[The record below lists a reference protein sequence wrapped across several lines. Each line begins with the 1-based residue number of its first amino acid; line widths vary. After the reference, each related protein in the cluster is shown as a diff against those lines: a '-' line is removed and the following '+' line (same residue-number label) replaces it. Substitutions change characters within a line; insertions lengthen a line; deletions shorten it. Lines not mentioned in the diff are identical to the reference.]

1 MKRTICAILCLLTL
15 LTMTACGGSSGD
27 SPAGKVLGSSGDP
40 VPMADLKPQKNSQ
53 KLGWQLELPQAGE
66 EIAVITMKTGE
77 VIKIRFFPDEAPK
90 AVYSFKRHAI
100 EGYYNGL
107 TFHRVIEN
115 FMIQGGSP
123 DGTGTDGES
132 VWGENFEDEFAEN
145 LINID
150 GSLSMANAG
159 KNTNGS
165 QFFINCTN
173 TPVPS
178 EQWAEYQQGY
188 DMYKED
194 PDFFTSNYAAKWL
207 DMDKV
212 NQQKDGGSNLYQDLY
227 STHGGNCHLDGAY
240 STDGSGHTVFGQV
253 FEGMDEV
260 YKLSQAETDPN
271 NNKPVEDMVIEKIE
285 IVAYSASGGD
295 E

>member
-1 MKRTICAILCLLTL
+1 MKRTICAILCLLTFL
-15 LTMTACGGSSGD
+15 SLTACGSGGAKE
-27 SPAGKVLGSSGDP
+27 SPADKVLGSSEDP
-40 VPMADLKPQKNSQ
+40 IAMEELKPQKNSE
-53 KLGWQLELPQAGE
+53 KLGWQLNPPQAGE
-66 EIAVITMKTGE
+66 EIAVITMQTGE

-100 EGYYNGL
+100 EGYYDGL
-107 TFHRVIEN
+107 TFHRVMEN

-123 DGTGTDGES
+123 NGTGTDGES

-145 LINID
+145 LVNID

-173 TPVPS
+173 TPVPA
-178 EQWAEYQQGY
+178 EQWEQYQQGY
-188 DMYKED
+188 DLYKKD
-194 PDFFTSNYAAKWL
+194 PEVFTSRYAAKWL

-212 NQQKDGGSNLYQDLY
+212 NKQKDGKNNLYQDLY

-253 FEGMDEV
+253 FEGMDHV
-260 YKLSQAETDPN
+260 YKLSQAETDPS
-271 NNKPVEDMVIEKIE
+271 NNKPVEPMVIEKIE
-285 IVAYSASGGD
+285 IVEYAGA
-295 E
+295 